1 MGLRVSDRTTAPAKP
16 DIATTQSKRYLE
28 RRAKLVEGAHRV
40 FERDGFIDARITDIS
55 KEVGLSHGSF
65 YTYFSSKEEIFRV
78 VAEQIQA
85 EMFDGQR
92 SGSGNLTPYQ
102 RIEAANRRY
111 LESYR
116 RHSRIMAIIEQV
128 STFNEEIHAIRE
140 SRANQT
146 TGRTERS
153 IMRLQA
159 EGLAD
164 PGLDPHLTAVALTSM
179 LSRFAYLWL
188 GTDAGP
194 GYEFDIDAAVDGL
207 TRLWANAI
215 GLKRDA

>member
-1 MGLRVSDRTTAPAKP
+1 MGRRVTNRTTTPARP
-16 DIATTQSKRYLE
+16 DGAATQSKRYLE

-40 FERDGFIDARITDIS
+40 FERDGFIDARITDIA
-55 KEVGLSHGSF
+55 KEVGLAHGSF

-92 SGSGNLTPYQ
+92 GGSADLTPYQ

-128 STFNEEIHAIRE
+128 STFNDDIHKIRE
-140 SRANQT
+140 SRAQQT
-146 TGRTERS
+146 MSRTERS
-153 IMRLQA
+153 IRRLQA
-159 EGLAD
+159 DGFAD
-164 PGLDPHLTAVALTSM
+164 PDLDPHLSAVALTSM
-179 LSRFAYLWL
+179 LSRFAYLWM
-188 GTDAGP
+188 GADAGP
-194 GYEFDIDAAVDGL
+194 DYEFDLDAAVDGL

-215 GLKRDA
+215 GLKKD

>member
-1 MGLRVSDRTTAPAKP
+1 MGRRVSDRTTAPVNA
-16 DIATTQSKRYLE
+16 DSARTQSKRSLE

-40 FERDGFIDARITDIS
+40 FERDGFIDARITDIA
-55 KEVGLSHGSF
+55 KECGMAHGSF
-65 YTYFSSKEEIFRV
+65 YTYFSSKEEVFRV

-85 EMFDGQR
+85 EMFDGHR
-92 SGSGNLTPYQ
+92 SGSADLTPYQ

-128 STFNEEIHAIRE
+128 STFNDEIRAIRE
-140 SRANQT
+140 SRAKQT
-146 TGRTERS
+146 MSRTERS
-153 IMRLQA
+153 ISRLQA

-164 PGLDPHLTAVALTSM
+164 PGLDPHLSAVALTSM
-179 LSRFAYLWL
+179 LSRFAYLWM
-188 GTDAGP
+188 GADAGP
-194 GYEFDIDAAVDGL
+194 DYEFDIDAAVDGL

-215 GLKRDA
+215 GLKQA

>member
-1 MGLRVSDRTTAPAKP
+1 VSDRTTTSVSA
-16 DIATTQSKRYLE
+16 DGVRTQSKRSLE

-40 FERDGFIDARITDIS
+40 FERDGFIDARITDIA
-55 KEVGLSHGSF
+55 KEVGMAHGSF

-78 VAEQIQA
+78 VAEEIQA
-85 EMFDGQR
+85 EMFDRHR
-92 SGSGNLTPYQ
+92 SGSGDLTPYQ

-128 STFNEEIHAIRE
+128 STFNAEIRSIRE
-140 SRANQT
+140 SRAQET

-153 IMRLQA
+153 IRRLQA

-164 PGLDPHLTAVALTSM
+164 PELDPHLSAVALTSM
-179 LSRFAYLWL
+179 LSRFAYLWM
-188 GTDAGP
+188 GADTGP
-194 GYEFDIDAAVDGL
+194 DYKFDVDAAVDGL
-207 TRLWANAI
+207 SRLWANAI
-215 GLKRDA
+215 GLKRG

>member
-1 MGLRVSDRTTAPAKP
+1 MSDRTTTPVGA
-16 DIATTQSKRYLE
+16 DSTRTQSKRSIE

-40 FERDGFIDARITDIS
+40 FERDGFIDARITDIA
-55 KEVGLSHGSF
+55 KEVGLAHGSF

-78 VAEQIQA
+78 VAEEIQA
-85 EMFDGQR
+85 EMFDRHR
-92 SGSGNLTPYQ
+92 SGSADLTPYQ

-128 STFNEEIHAIRE
+128 STFNEEIRSIRE
-140 SRANQT
+140 SRAQET

-153 IMRLQA
+153 IRRLQA

-164 PGLDPHLTAVALTSM
+164 PELDPHLTAVALTSM
-179 LSRFAYLWL
+179 LSRFAYLWM
-188 GTDAGP
+188 GADTGP
-194 GYEFDIDAAVDGL
+194 AYKFDIDAAVDGL

-215 GLKRDA
+215 GLKRV